1 MSKLGPI
8 VILVVLVVI
17 ACLCLVAFSTG
28 GPGGSG
34 VKVLKLSHITSN
46 TSHWHRGGERFA
58 ELVGQRMQG
67 RCRIELYPGAQLANG
82 NQRTELQSVQM
93 GSIEMSFESPIIL
106 ALYLKEKRFDAF
118 SMPWL
123 FPDLRTA
130 RRACTGELG
139 RIACQWLE
147 KSNLVGIG
155 IGVNGF
161 RQLTNSKQVV
171 RAPEDLKGIKF
182 RVAGTDLF
190 LNTFDLLGANAMK
203 MNFGEVFTSL
213 QEGVIDGQENP
224 LAIIYTSK
232 LYEVQKYLTLWNY
245 AFDPII
251 LCVNADVWN
260 SIPTDDQAILRECA
274 REAMEYQW
282 DYSEKLERDILGDL
296 EAKGMVVTRLSSEE
310 LATFR
315 KLVEPIYKELEQSL
329 GVETTAKWR
338 AVVEEIAAAGPAKT
352 TEGAGEGT
360 GVETPGGGGSVTT
373 PR

>member
-1 MSKLGPI
+1 MKKTGPI

-17 ACLCLVAFSTG
+17 ACLCLVALTTG
-28 GPGGSG
+28 VAGSG
-34 VKVLKLSHITSN
+34 VKILKLSHITSN

-58 ELVGQRMQG
+58 ELVGQRLQG
-67 RCRIELYPGAQLANG
+67 RYQIELYPGAQLANG

-139 RIACQWLE
+139 RIACRWLE

-161 RQLTNSKQVV
+161 RQLTNSKQAV
-171 RAPEDLKGIKF
+171 RSPQDLKGIKF
-182 RVAGTDLF
+182 RVAGTELF
-190 LNTFDLLGANAMK
+190 LNTFGLLGANAMK
-203 MNFGEVFTSL
+203 MNFNEVFTSL

-232 LYEVQKYLTLWNY
+232 LYEVQKHLTLWNY

-251 LCVNADVWN
+251 LCVNADVWG
-260 SIPTDDQAILRECA
+260 SIALEDQAALRKCA
-274 REAMEYQW
+274 QEAMEYQW
-282 DYSEKLERDILGDL
+282 DYSEKLERDILDDL

-310 LATFR
+310 LAAFR
-315 KLVEPIYKELEQSL
+315 ELVEPIYKELEQSL
-329 GVETTAKWR
+329 GTETTAKWR
-338 AVVEEIAAAGPAKT
+338 AVVEETAAEGPAKT
-352 TEGAGEGT
+352 IEGAGDGMGT
-360 GVETPGGGGSVTT
+360 ETPGGTEPAPT
-373 PR
+373 PE